1 SVMARPGGVFCT
13 HFDLQNLSYTNTG
26 GVCGVAPITSLYALR
41 RPRKFPAICGD
52 FGAQKSFS
60 DVRGS
65 NRAGGIISSLRGVTR
80 RFTWGLR
87 GAFRPS
93 FFLLRTVFSWRVM
106 SGDEYFLLSGE

>member
-1 SVMARPGGVFCT
+1 
-13 HFDLQNLSYTNTG
+13 DLQNLSYTNTG

-65 NRAGGIISSLRGVTR
+65 NRAGGVISSLRDV
-80 RFTWGLR
+80 LR
-87 GAFRPS
+87 GDYVGRFVHLFFCCGRFFR
-93 FFLLRTVFSWRVM
+93 
-106 SGDEYFLLSGE
+106 GG

>member
-1 SVMARPGGVFCT
+1 
-13 HFDLQNLSYTNTG
+13 NTG

-65 NRAGGIISSLRGVTR
+65 RIGLAGLFLRYVALRDVLRGDYVG
-80 RFTWGLR
+80 RFVHLFFCCGRFFR
-87 GAFRPS
+87 G
-93 FFLLRTVFSWRVM
+93 
-106 SGDEYFLLSGE
+106 G

>member
-41 RPRKFPAICGD
+41 RRRKFPAICGD
-52 FGAQKSFS
+52 SGAQKSFS

-65 NRAGGIISSLRGVTR
+65 NRAGGVISSLRGVTR
-80 RFTWGLR
+80 RFTRGLR

-93 FFLLRTVFSWRVM
+93 FFLLRTVFR
-106 SGDEYFLLSGE
+106 GG